1 LLTSTCSI
9 QVIKSEFKTACLKN
23 ADFMTQLK
31 RNFLRRKMNKYL
43 FIPALLLTFCVSGIF
58 SANAQT
64 EIKNGGT
71 KTPVN
76 QTSAIEETVK
86 LETLSGNLYGTLL
99 LPKSKSKLSI
109 VLIIAGSG
117 PTDRDGNSP
126 LLKGANN
133 SLKLLAEGLA
143 ANGIASLRYD
153 KRGVGESGKEML
165 LAAQKANKM
174 PREEDLVFDAYID
187 DAVMWGQ
194 KLRADKRFSTLTI
207 AGHSEGSLIGM
218 VAAQKM
224 KADAFISIAGA
235 GRPVGQILLEQL
247 KAQMP
252 PDLMKTS
259 EDILRE
265 LSNGKTVETVPS
277 ALNIVFRR
285 SVQPYMISWLRYDPA
300 KEIAKL
306 TVPVM
311 ITQGTTD
318 IQATAQ
324 DVKLLA
330 AAKPSATVLMIDGM
344 NHVLKVVPSD
354 RDKQL
359 ASYSD
364 PALPVVPKLIDEI
377 SRFVNKAKQ

>member
-1 LLTSTCSI
+1 
-9 QVIKSEFKTACLKN
+9 
-23 ADFMTQLK
+23 
-31 RNFLRRKMNKYL
+31 MNKYL
-43 FIPALLLTFCVSGIF
+43 LIPTLLFTFCVSGIF

-64 EIKNGGT
+64 EIKNDGT
-71 KTPVN
+71 KTPVK

-99 LPKSKSKLSI
+99 LPKSKSKLPI

-143 ANGIASLRYD
+143 TNGIASLRYD
-153 KRGVGESGKEML
+153 KRGVGESGKDML

-187 DAVMWGQ
+187 DAAMWGQ
-194 KLRADKRFSTLTI
+194 KLRADKRFSTVTI
-207 AGHSEGSLIGM
+207 AGHSEGSLIGI

-247 KAQMP
+247 KAQLP
-252 PDLMKTS
+252 PDLMKSS

-265 LSNGKTVETVPS
+265 LSNGKTVESVPP
-277 ALNIVFRR
+277 ALNVVFRR

-330 AAKPSATVLMIDGM
+330 AAKPSATILLIDGM
-344 NHVLKVVPSD
+344 NHVLKTIPNE

-364 PALPVVPKLIDEI
+364 PSLPVVPKLIAEI